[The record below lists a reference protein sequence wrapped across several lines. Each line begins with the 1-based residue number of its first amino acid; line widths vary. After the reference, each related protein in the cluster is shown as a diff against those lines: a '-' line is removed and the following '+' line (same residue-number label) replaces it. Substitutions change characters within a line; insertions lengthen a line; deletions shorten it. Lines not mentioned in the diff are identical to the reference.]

1 MRRKI
6 LSLSLALLMASA
18 LLVMPGI
25 TPKAYADGDVAIND
39 TNFPDSNFRTYVKDN
54 FDADKNG
61 SLSTTEI
68 NSATEID
75 VSKKSIANLK
85 GVEYFTALRILH
97 CQDNRLEALDVSKN
111 TALLVLWCDDN
122 QLTTLDV
129 SKNTSLLG
137 LSCHNN
143 NVQSSSC
150 MPLASVTKSFLVG
163 SLPLLTVS
171 HAKLHCRTS

>member
-1 MRRKI
+1 
-6 LSLSLALLMASA
+6 MASA

-97 CQDNRLEALDVSKN
+97 CQDN
-111 TALLVLWCDDN
+111 